1 VAFSAE
7 TAVNQ
12 HYLRGQLLLEQ
23 GRFDLAV
30 TELRQAVIADPE
42 ASAAHSALA
51 LALLRAERVQEALK
65 SAEAA
70 LEKNP
75 NDDYAHWIMALIH
88 LERSEVKLAEASV
101 SQAIELDPEC
111 PANRGLLAR
120 ILCDG
125 NRFEEAV
132 AAADAGLALDAAN
145 DVCLTFRARA
155 LMGLGR
161 KTEADRVADKLLAED
176 PEDAWNHCLRGEQLL
191 EQGDSAGARVHFLE
205 ALRIDPRNNYARSG
219 LATSLKARS
228 PLYGVALGLLLRLG
242 RLRSWAIWGGIILL
256 VVVLR
261 FGDAFVNRHPDW
273 MVAYEGGKA
282 LLWGALIL
290 VMIANPVFDLL
301 LRFDPEGR
309 HALSPDELKA
319 TNWYLPCLGFG
330 ALCALWSWLGKGASL
345 PRGMGMASFFL
356 CFAVTQ
362 VFEATPGYVRR
373 RMAVFTATAGVCLLL
388 TPFVLFSGLLL
399 AIAKHGAMAMKVIL
413 FTIWLPSLVMLYTAS
428 SEDLRHWLEKRRPD
442 TD

>member
-1 VAFSAE
+1 
-7 TAVNQ
+7 VNQ
-12 HYLRGQLLLEQ
+12 HYLRGQLLMEQ

-30 TELRQAVIADPE
+30 GELRQAVTVDPE
-42 ASAAHSALA
+42 ESAMHSALA
-51 LALLRAERVQEALK
+51 LALARSGRIQEALK

-75 NDDYAHWIMALIH
+75 NDDYAHWMMALVR
-88 LERSEVKLAEASV
+88 LERSELKPAEASIR
-101 SQAIELDPEC
+101 QAIALDPEC

-120 ILCDG
+120 ILCDS
-125 NRFEEAV
+125 NRFEEAL
-132 AAADAGLALDAAN
+132 AAADAGLAMDASH
-145 DVCLTFRARA
+145 DLCLTFRARA

-161 KTEADRVADKLLAED
+161 KAEADQAAGKLLEED
-176 PEDAWNHCLRGEQLL
+176 PEDAWNHSLRGEQLL

-205 ALRIDPRNNYARSG
+205 ALRIDPRNEYARLG

-228 PLYGVALGLLLRLG
+228 PLYGIVLGLLLRAG
-242 RLRSWAIWGGIILL
+242 RLRSWAIWGGIIVL
-256 VVVLR
+256 VLVLR
-261 FGDAFVNRHPDW
+261 FGDAFVSRRPDW

-301 LRFDPEGR
+301 LRFDPDGR

-330 ALCALWSWLGKGASL
+330 ALCALWSWQGKGASL

-373 RMAVFTATAGVCLLL
+373 WMAILTAAAGACLVL

-399 AIAKHGAMAMKVIL
+399 AIAKHSAIGIKIIL
-413 FTIWLPSLVMLYTAS
+413 LTIWLPSLVMLYTAF
-428 SEDLRHWLEKRRPD
+428 SEDIRHWLEKRRPD

>member
-1 VAFSAE
+1 M
-7 TAVNQ
+7 NQ
-12 HYLRGQLLLEQ
+12 HYLRGQLLIDQ

-30 TELRQAVIADPE
+30 GELRQAVTVDPE
-42 ASAAHSALA
+42 ESAMHSALA
-51 LALLRAERVQEALK
+51 LALARSGRIQEALK

-75 NDDYAHWIMALIH
+75 NDDYAHWMMALVR
-88 LERSEVKLAEASV
+88 LERSELKPAEASIR
-101 SQAIELDPEC
+101 QAIALDPEC

-120 ILCDG
+120 ILCDS
-125 NRFEEAV
+125 NRFEEAL
-132 AAADAGLALDAAN
+132 AAADAGLAMDASH
-145 DVCLTFRARA
+145 DLCLTFRARA

-161 KTEADRVADKLLAED
+161 KAEADQAAGKLLEED
-176 PEDAWNHCLRGEQLL
+176 PEDAWNHSLRGEQLL

-205 ALRIDPRNNYARSG
+205 ALRIDPRNEYARMG

-228 PLYGVALGLLLRLG
+228 PLYGIVLGLLLRVG
-242 RLRSWAIWGGIILL
+242 RLRSWAIWGGIIVL
-256 VVVLR
+256 VLVLR
-261 FGDAFVNRHPDW
+261 FGDAFVSRHPDW

-282 LLWGALIL
+282 LLWGAMIL

-301 LRFDPEGR
+301 LRFDPDGR

-330 ALCALWSWLGKGASL
+330 ALCALWSWQGKGASL

-362 VFEATPGYVRR
+362 VFESTPGYVRR
-373 RMAVFTATAGVCLLL
+373 WMAILTATAGACLVL

-399 AIAKHGAMAMKVIL
+399 AIAKHNVMGVKLIL
-413 FTIWLPSLVMLYTAS
+413 LTIWLPSAVMLYTAC
-428 SEDLRHWLEKRRPD
+428 SEDIRNWLEKRRPD
-442 TD
+442 GD